1 MNHAVLVDIH
11 KKVLFVTWTLLHS
24 LFRRFTPLVHPL
36 LSWVCMSPSHRWDLL
51 IARCPKAVVREVRGS
66 EGALEAG
73 TSRGTRVENAG
84 WSGGADKKR
93 ETPCTKRFRPLHGST
108 C

>member
-24 LFRRFTPLVHPL
+24 LFRRSPLAHPL
-36 LSWVCMSPSHRWDLL
+36 SPWVRTSPSHRWDLP
-51 IARCPKAVVREVRGS
+51 IARCPQAVVREVRGL

-73 TSRGTRVENAG
+73 ASRGTRVEDAG
-84 WSGGADKKR
+84 WSGGADQER